1 MPDEKLKPG
10 RGFTF
15 LRHGETAANHNMIC
29 CGGDREMPMI
39 DSGRQQVRNAAEVLR
54 NYRLIPQLIITGD
67 LQRTVESAQI
77 IQNELNPVAEILI
90 DQDLNERYLGD
101 WNGQSQ
107 AVINPIMI
115 AGETPN
121 GGESRVEFRSRMN
134 RSLNRQLKHFSNWPL
149 VIGSRGN
156 ARILLEAIQDP
167 DAAFFPNGRLLK
179 VEIAEI
185 GDFSVQ
191 NIERLERF

>member
-1 MPDEKLKPG
+1 M
-10 RGFTF
+10 
-15 LRHGETAANHNMIC
+15 RHGETAANHNQIC

-39 DSGRQQVRNAAEVLR
+39 DSGRQQVRTAAEVLR
-54 NYRLIPQLIITGD
+54 SHQLIPQLIITGD
-67 LQRTVESAQI
+67 LRRTVESAQI
-77 IQNELNPVAEILI
+77 MQNELNPAAQILI
-90 DQDLNERYLGD
+90 DQDLNERHLGD
-101 WNGQSQ
+101 WNGQSHT
-107 AVINPIMI
+107 VINPIMI

-121 GGESRVEFRSRMN
+121 GGESRAEFRSRMN

-156 ARILLEAIQDP
+156 ARILLQAIQDP

-179 VEIAEI
+179 VEIADLGE
-185 GDFSVQ
+185 FTVQ

>member
-1 MPDEKLKPG
+1 M
-10 RGFTF
+10 
-15 LRHGETAANHNMIC
+15 RHGETAANYDRIC

-39 DSGRQQVRNAAEVLR
+39 DSGRRQVRTAAEVLR
-54 NYRLIPQLIITGD
+54 NHRLIPQLIITGD

-77 IQNELNPVAEILI
+77 IRNELNPVAQILI
-90 DQDLNERYLGD
+90 DQDLNERHLGD

-115 AGETPN
+115 AGATPS
-121 GGESRVEFRSRMN
+121 GGESRAEFRSRMN
-134 RSLNRQLKHFSNWPL
+134 RSLNRLLKHLSNWPL
-149 VIGSRGN
+149 LIGSRGN
-156 ARILLEAIQDP
+156 ARVLLEAVQDP
-167 DAAFFPNGRLLK
+167 DAAFFPNGQLLK

-185 GDFSVQ
+185 GDFAVQ

>member
-1 MPDEKLKPG
+1 M
-10 RGFTF
+10 
-15 LRHGETAANHNMIC
+15 RHGETAANYHKIC
-29 CGGDREMPMI
+29 CGGDREMSMV
-39 DSGRQQVRNAAEVLR
+39 DSGRQQVRTAAEVLR
-54 NYRLIPQLIITGD
+54 KHRLTPQVIITGD

-77 IQNELNPVAEILI
+77 IQNELNPGAQILI
-90 DQDLNERYLGD
+90 DQDLNERHLGD

-121 GGESRVEFRSRMN
+121 GGESRAEFRSRMN
-134 RSLNRQLKHFSNWPL
+134 RSLNRQLKHFYNWPL

-167 DAAFFPNGRLLK
+167 DAAFFPNGQLLK
-179 VEIAEI
+179 VEIADL